1 MLQFYYQALADL
13 LQADCK
19 QVDFKWDGV
28 KSFDTFVSEVE
39 NFHPDLIVFHIHTPP
54 VMKRLLIDFA
64 VNKLIERLT
73 ASILVVKDPCWPL
86 ERVLLVLRDGIGSDE
101 AAVDWVVRLAH
112 SSHAAVTVLPLLPPV
127 PQMYGPL
134 IRHNLPS
141 LLNSGDP
148 LGVKMREIAQ
158 RLKNEEV
165 EGIFKIRD
173 GDPLE
178 QLRCEVSDKDT
189 DLVVIDAK
197 PRNHLWRW
205 LIGEVVNNFYVW
217 FDRPLLIANNP

>member
-1 MLQFYYQALADL
+1 
-13 LQADCK
+13 
-19 QVDFKWDGV
+19 
-28 KSFDTFVSEVE
+28 
-39 NFHPDLIVFHIHTPP
+39 
-54 VMKRLLIDFA
+54 MKL
-64 VNKLIERLT
+64 
-73 ASILVVKDPCWPL
+73 S
-86 ERVLLVLRDGIGSDE
+86 
-101 AAVDWVVRLAH
+101 VDWVIRLAH
-112 SSHAAVTVLPLLPPV
+112 CSHAAVTVLPLLPPV

-134 IRHNLPS
+134 IRYSLPS
-141 LLNSGDP
+141 LLNSSDP

-178 QLRCEVSDKDT
+178 QLRCEVSDRNT
-189 DLVVIDAK
+189 DLVVIDAE

-217 FDRPLLIANNP
+217 FDRPLLIVNKS